1 MDIRETLARL
11 ADRWLADAIAFL
23 PNLLLIALILALT
36 IMLSRRTQVWV
47 RRLAGRTDAPPEIGE
62 LLGRMARVGI
72 LIIGVLFVLQRFGL
86 DQEALSFI
94 AGLGIAGIVLGFALQ
109 DIVKQFAAGVL
120 LLMLRPFRVGDEVRI
135 GDFAGAV
142 VEIQLRATVLKTV
155 DGDEVLIPNADVYT
169 TPIINMS
176 RYHQRRRMIAL
187 TLPATSD
194 VERTRATLV
203 QAISGVPGVLHDP
216 PPSII
221 GTGLD
226 DAAVKIELR
235 FWVDERA
242 STPEAVATAVVD
254 LARRTIATIAEDAR
268 TPG

>member
-1 MDIRETLARL
+1 MDFRETLARL
-11 ADRWLADAIAFL
+11 LDRWFADAIAFL
-23 PNLLLIALILALT
+23 PNLLLIALILLLT
-36 IMLSRRTQVWV
+36 IMLARRTQGWV
-47 RRLAGRTDAPPEIGE
+47 RQLSGRTAAPPEIGE

-86 DQEALSFI
+86 DQAALSFI
-94 AGLGIAGIVLGFALQ
+94 AGLGIAGIVIGFALQ

-120 LLMLRPFRVGDEVRI
+120 LLMLRPFHVGDEVRI
-135 GDFAGAV
+135 GAFTGAV

-169 TPIINMS
+169 TAIVNMS
-176 RYHQRRRMIAL
+176 RYHQRRRTIAL

-203 QAISGVPGVLHDP
+203 QAISGVPGVLRNP

-221 GTGLD
+221 ETSLV
-226 DAAVKIELR
+226 DAAVRVELR

-242 STPEAVATAVVD
+242 SAPDAVATAVVEVVRRA
-254 LARRTIATIAEDAR
+254 LAEESP

>member
-1 MDIRETLARL
+1 MDFRETLARL
-11 ADRWLADAIAFL
+11 ADRWLADAAAFL
-23 PNLLLIALILALT
+23 PNLIFIALILVLT
-36 IMLSRRTQVWV
+36 ILLSRRTQGWV
-47 RRLAGRTDAPPEIGE
+47 RRLSGRTAAPPEIGE
-62 LLGRMARVGI
+62 LLGRIARISI
-72 LIIGVLFVLQRFGL
+72 LIVGVLFVLQRFGL
-86 DQEALSFI
+86 DQAALSFI
-94 AGLGIAGIVLGFALQ
+94 AGLGIAGIVIGFALQ

-169 TPIINMS
+169 TAIINKS
-176 RYHQRRRMIAL
+176 RYHQRRRTIAL
-187 TLPATSD
+187 TLPATSN
-194 VERTRATLV
+194 VERTRAALV
-203 QAISGVPGVLHDP
+203 QAISGVPGVLRDP

-221 GTGLD
+221 GTGLA
-226 DAAVKIELR
+226 DAAMQIELR

-242 STPEAVATAVVD
+242 SAPDAVATAVVD
-254 LARRTIATIAEDAR
+254 VVKRTMAEEAR